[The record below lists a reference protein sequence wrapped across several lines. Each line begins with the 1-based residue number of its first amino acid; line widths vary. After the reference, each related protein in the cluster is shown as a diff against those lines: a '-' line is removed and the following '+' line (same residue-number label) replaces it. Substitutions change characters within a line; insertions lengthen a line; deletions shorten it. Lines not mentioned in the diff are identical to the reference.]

1 MPHLKSAL
9 HESIIDTSI
18 GFLYN
23 VPLNYIMLLIGMH
36 YDLGALT
43 LTVIMTAVFTL
54 TAIIRK
60 VIVRLHFHK
69 KQTKKLV

>member
-1 MPHLKSAL
+1 MSAF
-9 HESIIDTSI
+9 HASIVDTSI

-23 VPLNYIMLLIGMH
+23 VPLNYIMLLVGMH
-36 YDLGALT
+36 YDLSALT

-60 VIVRLHFHK
+60 VIVSLHFHK
-69 KQTKKLV
+69 KQTNI